1 MGPTH
6 RARPVSAAPAAPAAT
21 SSVLQPPHPTPRPPL
36 GRRPPTSAAPTR
48 SRTAR
53 GRSRRSPGGA
63 PARRRPPA
71 RPRLPSPARNG
82 RPAAHS
88 ARLPMAPAAQSLPP
102 AHLPPA
108 LPHASDWVPVGRRR
122 TGPAAQ
128 LQHGLGW
135 VGRAQICVW
144 SVPAGA
150 CGLPPE
156 AAALFLSLSAAS
168 LPFSVVAAPP
178 VEAADGLSRPGVA
191 ELGWVGLDG
200 SGRRWL
206 GRKGEREMGEERHRR
221 SRRRRR
227 NDETASRFRR
237 LVGGLGR
244 CKRGSRGFWWC
255 PSRILCSRRALN
267 KLVLP
272 HLRSEQTY
280 GRILQRA
287 NAKGRGSDPA
297 TRIRT

>member
-1 MGPTH
+1 MERPRTEHTRYALLPHLAPAGARRHRPLPRARGWPGGLARAH
-6 RARPVSAAPAAPAAT
+6 RAAHRPIT
-21 SSVLQPPHPTPRPPL
+21 
-36 GRRPPTSAAPTR
+36 
-48 SRTAR
+48 
-53 GRSRRSPGGA
+53 
-63 PARRRPPA
+63 A
-71 RPRLPSPARNG
+71 RPRARACPLSRTTAG
-82 RPAAHS
+82 RRHTRPGCPLL
-88 ARLPMAPAAQSLPP
+88 RLPNLPP

-122 TGPAAQ
+122 AGPAAQ

-178 VEAADGLSRPGVA
+178 VEVADGLSRPGVA

-237 LVGGLGR
+237 LVGGSGR
-244 CKRGSRGFWWC
+244 CKRGSWGAWGCPLGF
-255 PSRILCSRRALN
+255 
-267 KLVLP
+267 
-272 HLRSEQTY
+272 
-280 GRILQRA
+280 
-287 NAKGRGSDPA
+287 
-297 TRIRT
+297 

>member
-1 MGPTH
+1 MERPRTEHTRYALLPNPAPAGARRHRLLP
-6 RARPVSAAPAAPAAT
+6 RAR
-21 SSVLQPPHPTPRPPL
+21 
-36 GRRPPTSAAPTR
+36 GW
-48 SRTAR
+48 
-53 GRSRRSPGGA
+53 PGGL
-63 PARRRPPA
+63 ARAHRSAHRPITA
-71 RPRLPSPARNG
+71 RPRARACPLSRATAGRRRTRPSGPWL
-82 RPAAHS
+82 
-88 ARLPMAPAAQSLPP
+88 RLPNLPP
-102 AHLPPA
+102 SHLPPA

-122 TGPAAQ
+122 AGSATR

-168 LPFSVVAAPP
+168 LPFSVVVAPP
-178 VEAADGLSRPGVA
+178 VEVVDGLRRPGVA

-237 LVGGLGR
+237 LVGGSGR
-244 CKRGSRGFWWC
+244 CKLGSWGAWGRPSGF
-255 PSRILCSRRALN
+255 
-267 KLVLP
+267 
-272 HLRSEQTY
+272 
-280 GRILQRA
+280 
-287 NAKGRGSDPA
+287 
-297 TRIRT
+297 

>member
-1 MGPTH
+1 MRAVSLGPQGIR
-6 RARPVSAAPAAPAAT
+6 RARLAPP
-21 SSVLQPPHPTPRPPL
+21 QPPHPLPRPSPDPPPHPPPWPQQAPGDIGCSHEL
-36 GRRPPTSAAPTR
+36 EGGPGAQPALAGRRAGPP
-48 SRTAR
+48 
-53 GRSRRSPGGA
+53 
-63 PARRRPPA
+63 PPA
-71 RPRLPSPARNG
+71 RPPALALSRAQRPAG
-82 RPAAHS
+82 GTLGPAAHGS
-88 ARLPMAPAAQSLPP
+88 GCPICPQPTC
-102 AHLPPA
+102 PPA
-108 LPHASDWVPVGRRR
+108 LPHASNWVPVGHRWA
-122 TGPAAQ
+122 GSAAR

-168 LPFSVVAAPP
+168 LPFSVVVAPP
-178 VEAADGLSRPGVA
+178 VEVVDGLRRPGVA

-237 LVGGLGR
+237 LVGGSGR
-244 CKRGSRGFWWC
+244 CKRGSRGAWGC
-255 PSRILCSRRALN
+255 PS
-267 KLVLP
+267 
-272 HLRSEQTY
+272 
-280 GRILQRA
+280 GF
-287 NAKGRGSDPA
+287 
-297 TRIRT
+297 